1 MFAEQWVQ
9 AVGTCFLNSEE
20 VKAYIWN
27 RDIAGRGE

>member
-1 MFAEQWVQ
+1 VGS

-27 RDIAGRGE
+27 SDIAGQGE

>member
-1 MFAEQWVQ
+1 VGS

-27 RDIAGRGE
+27 SDKTGARGVKQLP